1 MTIVAAKDLSG
12 SELRMLGNNVVP
24 VVRQDHQEPMPML
37 RFPVSRQD
45 IRDVSED
52 DDTDAVGA
60 VA

>member
-1 MTIVAAKDLSG
+1 MTIVSARDLSG

-24 VVRQDHQEPMPML
+24 VVRQDHQEPIPML

-45 IRDVSED
+45 IRVFSED
-52 DDTDAVGA
+52 DEPDAVGA